1 LKQALRKDKN
11 MKKLSN
17 YPNTHI
23 RTFQQKIIITL
34 AAFLLIYYSSL
45 SFLYAGESSQSI
57 PDAIKK
63 FAKNKKR
70 MRIAVLDFA
79 NTSSE
84 KTRFDGY
91 IADTIVSELSKY
103 SLTLLERKRLKMLL
117 KEHALS
123 QSGVVDSEKA
133 LEMGMLLPL
142 DVIISGSYTLIGHS
156 VVVNG
161 RFIHVGSGEIL
172 YAFTASIKT
181 QIEKQAKKEEKPTCE
196 PVWQPVNHAMKNL
209 KDKIAVNNAVD
220 RATSIP
226 FESECGKIHYQVMST
241 FKRFNIFPE
250 KYNKFLIDTL
260 ISIDDPSNDERTS
273 AIARFLSA
281 DTTVNNEEW
290 KALLSALKKM
300 NDYALHIHLSL
311 MLNNRYEERNKV
323 RKRIDEIIK
332 LTKAKKIGKPL
343 PIKKEK
349 MFFSILSGLGVY
361 HEENMANPV
370 YMFEK
375 YERLIPD
382 NDKYNKKAAE
392 LLKTIYMVNRDRDIQ
407 KKALANLIRFYKNRG
422 RSELLA
428 TRIAETLRS
437 IESKINDRY
446 ERDESK
452 KINYKN
458 DLEVINRSLPGII
471 CMSVATARKKGFRSQ
486 VEDRIEYILKNN
498 IKCEHASS
506 VKDLENDI
514 RSGDWERKLKAIELL
529 SKIGTAAKPAEQ
541 TVIKYLGQQG
551 FGRNGGRLRRFC
563 ALTLGNIKTS
573 DPKGITLLIE
583 SFPDYDNGVSHE
595 AKETIKKINVAAAL
609 PYLIKGLAHEH
620 HAVRYGCAEALGN
633 LGRKA
638 EEAIEELKIIAKKDD
653 NPYVRKQA
661 KGAVQ
666 MIENSF

>member
-1 LKQALRKDKN
+1 

-34 AAFLLIYYSSL
+34 AAFLLIYHSSL

-79 NTSSE
+79 NTSGE

-196 PVWQPVNHAMKNL
+196 PVWRPVNHAMKNL
-209 KDKIAVNNAVD
+209 KDNIAVNNAVD

-226 FESECGKIHYQVMST
+226 FESQCGKIHYQVMST

-311 MLNNRYEERNKV
+311 MLNNRYEEGNKV

-595 AKETIKKINVAAAL
+595 AKETIKKINVAAL

>member
-1 LKQALRKDKN
+1 
-11 MKKLSN
+11 MKKLSE
-17 YPNTHI
+17 YPNAYI
-23 RTFQQKIIITL
+23 RTFEHKIILTL
-34 AAFLLIYYSSL
+34 TAFMLIFFSSL
-45 SFLYAGESSQSI
+45 SFSYAAASRQSI

-70 MRIAVLDFA
+70 MRIAVFDFA
-79 NTSSE
+79 NTSGE

-123 QSGVVDSEKA
+123 QSGIVDSKKA

-142 DVIISGSYTLIGHS
+142 DVIVSGSYTQIRHS

-181 QIEKQAKKEEKPTCE
+181 QIEQQAKNKEKPTCE
-196 PVWQPVNHAMKNL
+196 PVWQPVNNALKNL

-220 RATSIP
+220 FATGIP
-226 FESECGKIHYQVMST
+226 FENECGKIHYQVMST

-250 KYNKFLIDTL
+250 KYNKFLVDTL
-260 ISIDDPSNDERTS
+260 ISIDDPSNDERTR

-281 DTTVNNEEW
+281 DKTVDNAEW
-290 KALLSALKKM
+290 KALLTALKKM
-300 NDYALHIHLSL
+300 NGYSLHIDLSL
-311 MLNNRYEERNKV
+311 ILNNRYEKKNIV
-323 RKRIDEIIK
+323 RKRIDKIIK
-332 LTKAKKIGKPL
+332 LTEAKRIGKPV
-343 PIKKEK
+343 PFTKEK
-349 MFFSILSGLGVY
+349 MFFSILSGLNVY
-361 HEENMANPV
+361 HRKNMANCV

-375 YERLIPD
+375 YEKLIPD

-392 LLKTIYMVNRDRDIQ
+392 LLETIYMVDKDRDIQ
-407 KKALANLIRFYKNRG
+407 KKALASLIRFYKNRG
-422 RSELLA
+422 ESELLA
-428 TRIAETLRS
+428 TKIAETLRS

-446 ERDESK
+446 EHDENK

-471 CMSVATARKKGFRSQ
+471 CMSVAAARKKGFRSQ
-486 VEDRIEYILKNN
+486 VKDRIEYILKNN
-498 IKCEHASS
+498 IKCEHAPS

-514 RSGDWERKLKAIELL
+514 RSGDWDRKLKAIELL

-563 ALTLGNIKTS
+563 ALTLGNIKVS
-573 DPKGITLLIE
+573 DPKGITILIE

-595 AKETIKKINVAAAL
+595 AKETIKKINVAAL

-638 EEAIEELKIIAKKDD
+638 EKAVEELNKIAKKDD
-653 NPYVRKQA
+653 DPYVRKQA

-666 MIENSF
+666 MIKNSF

>member
-1 LKQALRKDKN
+1 
-11 MKKLSN
+11 MKKLSE
-17 YPNTHI
+17 YPNAYI
-23 RTFQQKIIITL
+23 RTFEHKRILTL
-34 AAFLLIYYSSL
+34 TAFMLIFFSSL
-45 SFLYAGESSQSI
+45 SFSYAAASSQSI
-57 PDAIKK
+57 PDAINK

-79 NTSSE
+79 NTSGE

-91 IADTIVSELSKY
+91 IADSIVSELSKY

-142 DVIISGSYTLIGHS
+142 DVIVSGSYTQIRHS

-172 YAFTASIKT
+172 YAFTASIQT

-196 PVWQPVNHAMKNL
+196 PVWKPVNTALKNL

-220 RATSIP
+220 FATGIP
-226 FESECGKIHYQVMST
+226 FEGECGKIHYQVMST
-241 FKRFNIFPE
+241 FKRFNIFPI

-260 ISIDDPSNDERTS
+260 ILIDDPSNDERTR

-281 DTTVNNEEW
+281 DKTVDDAEW
-290 KALLSALKKM
+290 KALLTALKKM
-300 NDYALHIHLSL
+300 NDYALHIHLSP
-311 MLNNRYEERNKV
+311 MLNNRYEKKNKV

-332 LTKAKKIGKPL
+332 LTEAKKIGKPV
-343 PIKKEK
+343 PIPKEK
-349 MFFSILSGLGVY
+349 MFFSILSGLNVY
-361 HEENMANPV
+361 HRKNMANPV

-375 YERLIPD
+375 YEKLIPD
-382 NDKYNKKAAE
+382 NNKYNKKAAE
-392 LLKTIYMVNRDRDIQ
+392 LLKMIYMVDQDRDIQ

-422 RSELLA
+422 ESELLA
-428 TRIAETLRS
+428 TKIAETLRS

-446 ERDESK
+446 EHDENK

-471 CMSVATARKKGFRSQ
+471 CMSVVAARKKGFRSQ

-498 IKCEHASS
+498 IKCEHAPS
-506 VKDLENDI
+506 VKDLEDDM
-514 RSGDWERKLKAIELL
+514 RSGDWDRKLKAIELL
-529 SKIGTAAKPAEQ
+529 SKIGVAAKPAEQ

-583 SFPDYDNGVSHE
+583 SFPDYDNGVSYE
-595 AKETIKKINVAAAL
+595 AKETIKKINVAAL

-638 EEAIEELKIIAKKDD
+638 EKAVEELNKIAKKDD

-666 MIENSF
+666 MIKNSF

>member
-1 LKQALRKDKN
+1 
-11 MKKLSN
+11 MKKRSQ
-17 YPNTHI
+17 YPNAYI
-23 RTFQQKIIITL
+23 RTFEHKIVITL
-34 AAFLLIYYSSL
+34 AVFMLIFFSSL
-45 SFLYAGESSQSI
+45 PFLYAAVPNQSI

-79 NTSSE
+79 NTSGE

-133 LEMGMLLPL
+133 LKMGMLLPL
-142 DVIISGSYTLIGHS
+142 DVIVSGSYTLIAQS

-181 QIEKQAKKEEKPTCE
+181 QSEKRGEKEEKPTCE
-196 PVWQPVNHAMKNL
+196 PLWQPVNHALKNL

-220 RATSIP
+220 CATSIP
-226 FESECGKIHYQVMST
+226 FESECGKIHYRVMST
-241 FKRFNIFPE
+241 FKRFNIFPK
-250 KYNKFLIDTL
+250 KYNKFLMDTL
-260 ISIDDPSNDERTS
+260 ISIEDPSNDERTRE
-273 AIARFLSA
+273 IARFLSA
-281 DTTVNNEEW
+281 DKTVDNSEW
-290 KALLSALKKM
+290 EALLTTLKKM
-300 NDYALHIHLSL
+300 NDYALHIHLSS
-311 MLNNRYEERNKV
+311 MLNNKYEEKSKV

-332 LTKAKKIGKPL
+332 LTKEKMIGKPL
-343 PIKKEK
+343 PFKKEK
-349 MFFSILSGLGVY
+349 MFFSILSGLNVY
-361 HEENMANPV
+361 HKKNMANCV

-375 YERLIPD
+375 YEKLIPD

-392 LLKTIYMVNRDRDIQ
+392 LLKIIYMVDEDRDIQ

-422 RSELLA
+422 KSEFLA

-446 ERDESK
+446 EQDENK

-458 DLEVINRSLPGII
+458 DLEKINRSLPGII
-471 CMSVATARKKGFRSQ
+471 CMSVVAARKKGYRSQ
-486 VEDRIEYILKNN
+486 VEDRIEYILKNK
-498 IKCEHASS
+498 IECEHAPS

-514 RSGDWERKLKAIELL
+514 RSGDWQRKLKAIELL
-529 SKIGTAAKPAEQ
+529 SKIGDAAKPAEK

-551 FGRNGGRLRRFC
+551 FGSNGGRLRRFC
-563 ALTLGNIKTS
+563 ALTLGNIKTA
-573 DPKGITLLIE
+573 DPKGIALLIE

-595 AKETIKKINVAAAL
+595 AKETIKKVNVVAL

-633 LGRKA
+633 LGLKA
-638 EEAIEELKIIAKKDD
+638 EKAVEELKKIAQKDN

-661 KGAVQ
+661 KGAIQ
-666 MIENSF
+666 MIKNSF

>member
-1 LKQALRKDKN
+1 
-11 MKKLSN
+11 MKKRSE
-17 YPNTHI
+17 YPNACVKMFE
-23 RTFQQKIIITL
+23 RKIIITL
-34 AAFLLIYYSSL
+34 TVFLLISFCSL
-45 SFLYAGESSQSI
+45 CFSYAAGADQSI

-63 FAKNKKR
+63 YAKNKKR

-79 NTSSE
+79 NTSGE

-123 QSGVVDSEKA
+123 QSGVVDSKKA
-133 LEMGMLLPL
+133 LKMGMLLPL
-142 DVIISGSYTLIGHS
+142 DVIVSGSYTHIGHS

-181 QIEKQAKKEEKPTCE
+181 QTEKQAKKEEKPTCE
-196 PVWQPVNHAMKNL
+196 PVWQPVNNALKNL
-209 KDKIAVNNAVD
+209 KDKIAVNHAVD
-220 RATSIP
+220 CATGVP

-260 ISIDDPSNDERTS
+260 ILIDDPSNDERTR
-273 AIARFLSA
+273 AIAGFLSA
-281 DTTVNNEEW
+281 DKTIDNAEW
-290 KALLSALKKM
+290 KALLTALKKM

-311 MLNNRYEERNKV
+311 MLNNRYEEKNKV

-332 LTKAKKIGKPL
+332 LTEAKMVGKPL
-343 PIKKEK
+343 PFSKEK
-349 MFFSILSGLGVY
+349 MFFSILSGLNAY
-361 HEENMANPV
+361 HKENMANCV

-375 YERLIPD
+375 YEKLIPD

-392 LLKTIYMVNRDRDIQ
+392 LLKIIYMVDKDRDIQ

-422 RSELLA
+422 KSELLA

-446 ERDESK
+446 EQDETK
-452 KINYKN
+452 KINYKK
-458 DLEVINRSLPGII
+458 DLEVINRSIPEII
-471 CMSVATARKKGFRSQ
+471 CMSVVAARKKGFRSQ

-498 IKCEHASS
+498 INCEHAPSI
-506 VKDLENDI
+506 KDLENDI
-514 RSGDWERKLKAIELL
+514 RSGDWDRKLKAIELL
-529 SKIGTAAKPAEQ
+529 SKIGIAAKPAEQ

-551 FGRNGGRLRRFC
+551 FGRNGGRLRHFC

-573 DPKGITLLIE
+573 DPKGIALLIE

-595 AKETIKKINVAAAL
+595 AKETIKKINVAAL

-638 EEAIEELKIIAKKDD
+638 EKAVEELKQIAKKDD

-666 MIENSF
+666 MIRNSF

>member
-1 LKQALRKDKN
+1 
-11 MKKLSN
+11 MKKRSE
-17 YPNTHI
+17 YPNACI
-23 RTFQQKIIITL
+23 RAFEHKVIIALT
-34 AAFLLIYYSSL
+34 AFWLILFCSL
-45 SFLYAGESSQSI
+45 SFSYAAGAGQSI

-70 MRIAVLDFA
+70 MRIAVFDFA
-79 NTSSE
+79 NTSGE

-123 QSGVVDSEKA
+123 QSGVVDSQKA
-133 LEMGMLLPL
+133 LKMGMLLPL
-142 DVIISGSYTLIGHS
+142 DVIVSGSYTHIGHS

-181 QIEKQAKKEEKPTCE
+181 QTEKQANGKEKPTCE
-196 PVWQPVNHAMKNL
+196 PIWQPVNQSLKNL
-209 KDKIAVNNAVD
+209 KDKKAVNHAVEC
-220 RATSIP
+220 ATGVP

-241 FKRFNIFPE
+241 FKRFNIFPQ

-260 ISIDDPSNDERTS
+260 ISIADPSNDGRTG

-281 DTTVNNEEW
+281 DKKVDHAEW
-290 KALLSALKKM
+290 KSMLTALKKM
-300 NDYALHIHLSL
+300 NGYALHIHLSS
-311 MLNNRYEERNKV
+311 MLNNKYEKKTKV

-332 LTKAKKIGKPL
+332 LTEAKKIGRPL
-343 PIKKEK
+343 PFTKEK
-349 MFFSILSGLGVY
+349 MFFSILSGLNVY
-361 HEENMANPV
+361 HRKNMANCV

-375 YERLIPD
+375 YESLIPH

-392 LLKTIYMVNRDRDIQ
+392 LLEIIYLVDNDRGIQ
-407 KKALANLIRFYKNRG
+407 KKALKNLIRFYKNRG
-422 RSELLA
+422 KSELLA
-428 TRIAETLRS
+428 KKITETIRS
-437 IESKINDRY
+437 IESKIDDRY
-446 ERDESK
+446 EQDENK
-452 KINYKN
+452 KSNYKN
-458 DLEVINRSLPGII
+458 DLKVINTSLPGII
-471 CMSVATARKKGFRSQ
+471 CMSVAAARKKGFRSQ

-498 IKCEHASS
+498 IPCEHAPSI
-506 VKDLENDI
+506 KDLENDM
-514 RSGDWERKLKAIELL
+514 RSGDWDRKLKAVELL

-563 ALTLGNIKTS
+563 AVTLGNIKTN

-583 SFPDYDNGVSHE
+583 SFQDYNNGVSHE
-595 AKETIKKINVAAAL
+595 AKQTIKKINVVAL
-609 PYLIKGLAHEH
+609 PYLVKGLEHEH

-633 LGRKA
+633 LGREA
-638 EEAIEELKIIAKKDD
+638 EQAVEELKKIAQKDD
-653 NPYVRKQA
+653 DPYVRKQA

-666 MIENSF
+666 MIKNSF

>member
-1 LKQALRKDKN
+1 
-11 MKKLSN
+11 MKKRSDYSN
-17 YPNTHI
+17 PYI
-23 RTFQQKIIITL
+23 STFVSKIIIAFTS
-34 AAFLLIYYSSL
+34 FLLISFISL
-45 SFLYAGESSQSI
+45 SFAYAAQADQNI

-70 MRIAVLDFA
+70 MRIAVFDFA
-79 NTSSE
+79 NTSGE

-123 QSGVVDSEKA
+123 QSGVVDSKKA

-142 DVIISGSYTLIGHS
+142 DVIVSGSYTLIGHS

-181 QIEKQAKKEEKPTCE
+181 QIEKQAKNKEKPTCE
-196 PVWQPVNHAMKNL
+196 PIWQPVKQALKNL
-209 KDKIAVNNAVD
+209 KDEVAVNHAVD
-220 RATSIP
+220 CATGIP
-226 FESECGKIHYQVMST
+226 FENECGKIHYQVIST
-241 FKRFNIFPE
+241 FKRFKIFPK
-250 KYNKFLIDTL
+250 KYNKFLMDTL
-260 ISIDDPSNDERTS
+260 ILIDDPSNDERTG
-273 AIARFLSA
+273 AIAMFLSA
-281 DTTVNNEEW
+281 DKTVDNSEW
-290 KALLSALKKM
+290 KALLTALKKM
-300 NDYALHIHLSL
+300 NDYALHIHLSS
-311 MLNNRYEERNKV
+311 MLNNKYEKKNKV

-332 LTKAKKIGKPL
+332 LTEQKKIGMPL
-343 PIKKEK
+343 PFKKEK
-349 MFFSILSGLGVY
+349 MFFSILSGLNVY
-361 HEENMANPV
+361 HKKNMANCV
-370 YMFEK
+370 YLFEK
-375 YERLIPD
+375 YEKLIPD
-382 NDKYNKKAAE
+382 NDNYNKKAAE
-392 LLKTIYMVNRDRDIQ
+392 LLNIIYMVDKDRGIQ
-407 KKALANLIRFYKNRG
+407 KKALKNLIRFYKNREK
-422 RSELLA
+422 SELLA
-428 TRIAETLRS
+428 TRIAETIRS
-437 IESKINDRY
+437 IESKIDDRY
-446 ERDESK
+446 ERDKNK
-452 KINYKN
+452 KTNYKN
-458 DLEVINRSLPGII
+458 DLGVINRSLPDMI
-471 CMSVATARKKGFRSQ
+471 CMSVVVAKKKGFRSQ

-498 IKCEHASS
+498 IKCEHAPSI
-506 VKDLENDI
+506 KDLENDM
-514 RSGDWERKLKAIELL
+514 RSGDWDRKLKAVELL

-563 ALTLGNIKTS
+563 ALTLGNIETN

-595 AKETIKKINVAAAL
+595 AKETIKRINVAAL

-633 LGRKA
+633 LGQKA
-638 EEAIEELKIIAKKDD
+638 EKAVEELKKIAKKDD

-666 MIENSF
+666 TIKNSF

>member
-1 LKQALRKDKN
+1 MN
-11 MKKLSN
+11 KLSK
-17 YPNTHI
+17 YPNAYI
-23 RTFQQKIIITL
+23 RAFEHKLIITL
-34 AAFLLIYYSSL
+34 IAFMLIFFSTL
-45 SFLYAGESSQSI
+45 SFSYAAASSQSI

-79 NTSSE
+79 NTSGE

-91 IADTIVSELSKY
+91 IADSIVSELSKY

-117 KEHALS
+117 REHALS

-133 LEMGMLLPL
+133 LKMGMLLPL
-142 DVIISGSYTLIGHS
+142 DVIVSGSYTQIRHNL
-156 VVVNG
+156 VVNG

-172 YAFTASIKT
+172 YAFTASIQT
-181 QIEKQAKKEEKPTCE
+181 QIEKQAKKEGKPICE
-196 PVWQPVNHAMKNL
+196 PVWQPVNNALKNL

-220 RATSIP
+220 FATGIS
-226 FESECGKIHYQVMST
+226 FESECGKIHYKVMST

-260 ISIDDPSNDERTS
+260 ILIDDPSNDERTR

-281 DTTVNNEEW
+281 DKTVDDAEW
-290 KALLSALKKM
+290 KALLTALKKM
-300 NDYALHIHLSL
+300 NDYALHIHLSA
-311 MLNNRYEERNKV
+311 MLNNRYEKKNKV

-332 LTKAKKIGKPL
+332 LTEAKKIGKPV
-343 PIKKEK
+343 PITNEK
-349 MFFSILSGLGVY
+349 MFFSILSGLNVY
-361 HEENMANPV
+361 HRKNMANPI

-375 YERLIPD
+375 YEKLIPD

-392 LLKTIYMVNRDRDIQ
+392 LLKMIYMVDQDRDIQ

-422 RSELLA
+422 ESELLA
-428 TRIAETLRS
+428 IKIAETLRS
-437 IESKINDRY
+437 IESKIKDRY
-446 ERDESK
+446 EHDENK

-458 DLEVINRSLPGII
+458 DLEVINRSLPSII
-471 CMSVATARKKGFRSQ
+471 CMSVVAAREKGYRSQ
-486 VEDRIEYILKNN
+486 VKDRIEYILKNN
-498 IKCEHASS
+498 IKCEHAPSI
-506 VKDLENDI
+506 KDLENDM
-514 RSGDWERKLKAIELL
+514 RSGDWDRKLKAIELL
-529 SKIGTAAKPAEQ
+529 SKIGVAAKPAEQ

-583 SFPDYDNGVSHE
+583 SFPDYDNGVSYE
-595 AKETIKKINVAAAL
+595 AKETIKKINVAAL

-638 EEAIEELKIIAKKDD
+638 EKAVEELNKIAKKDD
-653 NPYVRKQA
+653 DPYVRKQA

-666 MIENSF
+666 MIKDSF

>member
-1 LKQALRKDKN
+1 MKS
-11 MKKLSN
+11 MKKQSD
-17 YPNTHI
+17 YPNAWI
-23 RTFQQKIIITL
+23 RTFQLRMIIALT
-34 AAFLLIYYSSL
+34 AFLLIYSYSL
-45 SFLYAGESSQSI
+45 SFLYAGDSGESI

-79 NTSSE
+79 NTSGE

-123 QSGVVDSEKA
+123 QSGVVNSKKA

-142 DVIISGSYTLIGHS
+142 DAIVSGSYTVIGHS
-156 VVVNG
+156 VIVNG

-172 YAFTASIKT
+172 YAFTAAIKT
-181 QIEKQAKKEEKPTCE
+181 QTEKQAKKEEKPTCE
-196 PVWQPVNHAMKNL
+196 PLWQPVNKTLKNL
-209 KDKIAVNNAVD
+209 KDKKAVNEAVD
-220 RATSIP
+220 RATVIP

-241 FKRFNIFPE
+241 FKRFNIFSK
-250 KYNKFLIDTL
+250 KYNQFLIDTL
-260 ISIDDPSNDERTS
+260 ISIDDPSNDERTR

-281 DTTVNNEEW
+281 DKKIDHAEW
-290 KALLSALKKM
+290 KALLTALKKM
-300 NDYALHIHLSL
+300 NDYALHIHLSS
-311 MLNNRYEERNKV
+311 MLNNKYEEKNKV
-323 RKRIDEIIK
+323 RKRIDEIIR
-332 LTKAKKIGKPL
+332 LTEAKKIGMPL
-343 PIKKEK
+343 PIPKEK
-349 MFFSILSGLGVY
+349 MFFSILSGLNVY
-361 HEENMANPV
+361 HKENMANCV

-375 YERLIPD
+375 YEKLIPD
-382 NDKYNKKAAE
+382 NDTYNKKASE
-392 LLKTIYMVNRDRDIQ
+392 LLKLIYMVDKDRDIQ
-407 KKALANLIRFYKNRG
+407 KKTLKNLIRFYKNREK
-422 RSELLA
+422 SELLA

-446 ERDESK
+446 EQDENK
-452 KINYKN
+452 KLNYKN

-471 CMSVATARKKGFRSQ
+471 CMSVASARKKGFRSQ
-486 VEDRIEYILKNN
+486 VEDRIEYILKNT
-498 IKCEHASS
+498 IKCEHAPS
-506 VKDLENDI
+506 VQDLENDM
-514 RSGDWERKLKAIELL
+514 RSGDWEKKLKAIELL
-529 SKIGTAAKPAEQ
+529 SKIGNAAKPAEQ
-541 TVIKYLGQQG
+541 TVIKYLSQQG

-595 AKETIKKINVAAAL
+595 AKETIKKINVAAL

-633 LGRKA
+633 LGKKA
-638 EEAIEELKIIAKKDD
+638 EKAVEELEKIAKRDD

-666 MIENSF
+666 MINNSF

>member
-1 LKQALRKDKN
+1 
-11 MKKLSN
+11 MKKRSDYSNLS
-17 YPNTHI
+17 I
-23 RTFQQKIIITL
+23 SIFVSKIIITTFTS
-34 AAFLLIYYSSL
+34 FLLISFISL
-45 SFLYAGESSQSI
+45 SFAYAARVDQNI

-79 NTSSE
+79 NTSGE
-84 KTRFDGY
+84 KTQFDGY

-123 QSGVVDSEKA
+123 QSGVVDSKKA

-142 DVIISGSYTLIGHS
+142 DVIVSGSYTLIGNS

-181 QIEKQAKKEEKPTCE
+181 HIEKQASNKEKPTCE
-196 PVWQPVNHAMKNL
+196 PIWQPVNYALKNL
-209 KDKIAVNNAVD
+209 KDEVAVNHAVD
-220 RATSIP
+220 YATSIP
-226 FESECGKIHYQVMST
+226 FENECGKIHYQVIST
-241 FKRFNIFPE
+241 FNRFKIFPK

-260 ISIDDPSNDERTS
+260 ILIDDPSNDERTG

-281 DTTVNNEEW
+281 DKTVNNAEW
-290 KALLSALKKM
+290 KALLTALKKM
-300 NDYALHIHLSL
+300 NDYALHIHLSS
-311 MLNNRYEERNKV
+311 MLNNKYEEKNKV

-332 LTKAKKIGKPL
+332 LTEEKKIGMPL
-343 PIKKEK
+343 PFKKEK
-349 MFFSILSGLGVY
+349 MFFSILSGLNVY
-361 HEENMANPV
+361 HKKNMTNCV
-370 YMFEK
+370 YLFEK
-375 YERLIPD
+375 YEKLIPD
-382 NDKYNKKAAE
+382 NDEYNKKAAG
-392 LLKTIYMVNRDRDIQ
+392 LLKIIYMVDNDRDIQ
-407 KKALANLIRFYKNRG
+407 KKALKNLIRFYKNREK
-422 RSELLA
+422 SELLA
-428 TRIAETLRS
+428 TRIAETVRS
-437 IESKINDRY
+437 IESKIDDRY
-446 ERDESK
+446 ERDK
-452 KINYKN
+452 NKRTNYKN
-458 DLEVINRSLPGII
+458 DLGVINRSLPDTI
-471 CMSVATARKKGFRSQ
+471 CMSVVVAKKKGFRSQ
-486 VEDRIEYILKNN
+486 VEDRIEYILKNK
-498 IKCEHASS
+498 IKCEHAPS
-506 VKDLENDI
+506 VKDLENDM
-514 RSGDWERKLKAIELL
+514 RSGDWDRKLKAVELL

-563 ALTLGNIKTS
+563 ALTLGNIETN

-595 AKETIKKINVAAAL
+595 AKETIKKINVAAL
-609 PYLIKGLAHEH
+609 PYLIEGLAHEH

-638 EEAIEELKIIAKKDD
+638 EKAVEELKRIAKKDD

-666 MIENSF
+666 MIRNSF

>member
-1 LKQALRKDKN
+1 
-11 MKKLSN
+11 MKKLPEYSN
-17 YPNTHI
+17 SYI
-23 RTFQQKIIITL
+23 RTIENKIIIILT
-34 AAFLLIYYSSL
+34 AFMLISLSSL
-45 SFLYAGESSQSI
+45 SFLYAEESIQSI

-79 NTSSE
+79 DTSGE
-84 KTRFDGY
+84 KTGFDGY

-117 KEHALS
+117 KEHAFS

-133 LEMGMLLPL
+133 LKIGMLLPL
-142 DVIISGSYTLIGHS
+142 DVIVSGSYTHIGNS

-196 PVWQPVNHAMKNL
+196 PVWQPVNNALKNL
-209 KDKIAVNNAVD
+209 KDKTAVNNAVD
-220 RATSIP
+220 CATGIP
-226 FESECGKIHYQVMST
+226 FESECGKTHYKVMST
-241 FKRFNIFPE
+241 FKRFNIFPK

-260 ISIDDPSNDERTS
+260 ISIDYPSKDERTR

-281 DTTVNNEEW
+281 DKTVDNAEW
-290 KALLSALKKM
+290 KALLTALKKM
-300 NDYALHIHLSL
+300 NDYALHIHLSY
-311 MLNNRYEERNKV
+311 MLNNRYEEKNKV

-332 LTKAKKIGKPL
+332 LTEAKMIGKPL
-343 PIKKEK
+343 PITKEK
-349 MFFSILSGLGVY
+349 MFFSILSGLNVY
-361 HEENMANPV
+361 HKKNMANCV

-375 YERLIPD
+375 YEKLIPD

-392 LLKTIYMVNRDRDIQ
+392 LLKTIYMVDKDRGIQ
-407 KKALANLIRFYKNRG
+407 KKALANLIRFYKNR
-422 RSELLA
+422 RKSELLA
-428 TRIAETLRS
+428 TKIAETLRS

-446 ERDESK
+446 ERDENK

-471 CMSVATARKKGFRSQ
+471 CMSVLAAMEKGFRSQ
-486 VEDRIEYILKNN
+486 VKDRIEYILKNN
-498 IKCEHASS
+498 IKCEHAPS

-514 RSGDWERKLKAIELL
+514 RSGDWDRKLKAIELL

-583 SFPDYDNGVSHE
+583 SFPDYDNGVSYE
-595 AKETIKKINVAAAL
+595 AKETIKKINVAAL

-633 LGRKA
+633 LGGKA
-638 EEAIEELKIIAKKDD
+638 EEAVEELKKIVRKDD

-666 MIENSF
+666 MIKNSF

>member
-1 LKQALRKDKN
+1 
-11 MKKLSN
+11 MKKLSK
-17 YPNTHI
+17 YPNAYI
-23 RTFQQKIIITL
+23 RTFEHKIIITL
-34 AAFLLIYYSSL
+34 TVFMIMFFISL
-45 SFLYAGESSQSI
+45 PFLYASVPSQSI
-57 PDAIKK
+57 SDAIKK

-79 NTSSE
+79 NTSGE

-123 QSGVVDSEKA
+123 QSGVVDSKKA
-133 LEMGMLLPL
+133 LKMGMLLPL
-142 DVIISGSYTLIGHS
+142 DVIVSGSYTHIGQS

-181 QIEKQAKKEEKPTCE
+181 QIEKQTKKEEKPTCE
-196 PVWQPVNHAMKNL
+196 PVWQPVNNALKNL
-209 KDKIAVNNAVD
+209 KDKVAVNNAVD
-220 RATSIP
+220 CATGVP

-241 FKRFNIFPE
+241 FRRFNIFPG

-260 ISIDDPSNDERTS
+260 ILIEDPSSDERAR
-273 AIARFLSA
+273 AISRFLSA
-281 DTTVNNEEW
+281 DKTVDNAEW
-290 KALLSALKKM
+290 KALLTALKKM
-300 NDYALHIHLSL
+300 NHYALHIDLSL
-311 MLNNRYEERNKV
+311 MLNNRYEEKNKV

-332 LTKAKKIGKPL
+332 LTEAKMIGKPL
-343 PIKKEK
+343 PFPKEK
-349 MFFSILSGLGVY
+349 MFFSILAGLNVY
-361 HEENMANPV
+361 HKKSMANPV

-375 YERLIPD
+375 YEKLIPD

-392 LLKTIYMVNRDRDIQ
+392 LLKIIYMVDNDRDIQ

-422 RSELLA
+422 KSELLA
-428 TRIAETLRS
+428 TKIAETLRS

-446 ERDESK
+446 EPDENK

-458 DLEVINRSLPGII
+458 DLEVVNRSLPEII
-471 CMSVATARKKGFRSQ
+471 CMSVVAARKKGFRSQ
-486 VEDRIEYILKNN
+486 VNDRIEYILKNN
-498 IKCEHASS
+498 IKCEHAPL
-506 VKDLENDI
+506 VKDLENDM
-514 RSGDWERKLKAIELL
+514 RSGDWDRKLKAIELL
-529 SKIGTAAKPAEQ
+529 SKIGVAAKPAEQ

-563 ALTLGNIKTS
+563 ALTLGNIKTG

-595 AKETIKKINVAAAL
+595 AKETIKKINVAAL

-633 LGRKA
+633 LGAKA
-638 EEAIEELKIIAKKDD
+638 EEAVEELKKIAKKDD

-666 MIENSF
+666 MIKNSF